1 IMDVRSWRLCP
12 IHQAGNGTACSGGG
26 CRKWL
31 LIAKSL
37 SPKWAVPKTASGN
50 GYRIPQREGDSK
62 ILEGFRTLA
71 GGKITRGKE
80 PLIECSSTYV
90 TVSPKHIG
98 DSCARSGDGPKRG

>member
-71 GGKITRGKE
+71 GGKIPRGKE
-80 PLIECSSTYV
+80 PLILGAPAGSVGLSFL
-90 TVSPKHIG
+90 
-98 DSCARSGDGPKRG
+98 CAPHSRVLARAL